1 MVCFML
7 RRITSVIMAVV
18 LILTGAAAAQR
29 NVYADKTIDPYKLD
43 MLHAVGILKQ
53 EDDYVGGMVMRLEGA
68 ETALAM
74 MAVRADSINVKSKF
88 YDIRDY
94 TYESAVAVTAND
106 YRIMQGTDG
115 NFYPENILTFNQ
127 AVKIIMTALG
137 YEKYAMSRG
146 GYPEGYRAVAEDVGL
161 FKNIE
166 VGREEGITQDKFYAM
181 VYNAASVSILQ
192 AESVDRGNIK
202 YSDQSK
208 QTFLEKYYDIFRVEG
223 KITGNDKTELGSEL
237 SAGKSNV
244 KIDGN
249 VYMDGTGNAGNYI
262 GYSVEAYIKQTDSG
276 DQVIWV
282 HPQRKCTAVTVKAED
297 MEPFQKSDR
306 QLEYK
311 SGNTKKRYR
320 ISPVAD
326 VIYNGKY
333 CSHPQEFQLNPQ
345 NGSIDL
351 IDSDGDGIY
360 ECMVVHDYITYRVKN
375 LDTNRKM
382 IFDRYMQEPI
392 SLDNAQAN
400 ITVKK
405 DGTIS
410 DFSEISVGDVL
421 LVAADQITVS
431 NDYRMV
437 GKDAGIFEIII
448 LQDEITGKAE
458 KVTYAQEGG
467 TMTTGGKEYDLS
479 AELYMLSALEK
490 KGKMRPGAQYKYI
503 LSPDGII
510 VDFTLLSGE
519 QYGFLCKGIDNRE
532 DEKYEIRFFD
542 LDSTEILKR
551 PVAQKLTLN
560 GKQAEYA
567 EVARAFRTNS
577 SGIQEE
583 NVVPQLFK
591 YRENNDGEICYI
603 DTWIYNDGAE
613 DAESSLRLSVKGSNF
628 IIKSGKY
635 DMSHKFVM
643 SSNARVLTVRTR
655 KQNGIDKI
663 PDEAGSFVVSDRNIA
678 DYWESYNVEA
688 YNCNSAGATD
698 MVVVYKSVDYD
709 YETETEIGGGM
720 MYDSITEVVYDGEV
734 YRQLNGYSPS
744 GPVSMVLDSDLAV
757 KDWTGTGFEK
767 MDLSQLQKGDIIK
780 YQLNDSKCM
789 KLERIFSYTNS
800 EGLYNEYH
808 YYRSYMN
815 VGQSHFSYGKAY
827 AYQDEVM
834 RVKFDTSFDLQ
845 DQNSYAVLETQG
857 KDVLVYDTNTGTFE
871 TVEPGGLLYA
881 ENINDFGDAYDIVF
895 HTHDMRLDA
904 IYAYR

>member
-7 RRITSVIMAVV
+7 RRITSVIMTVV
-18 LILTGAAAAQR
+18 LILAGTAAQS

-53 EDDYVGGMVMRLEGA
+53 EDDYVGAMVTRLEGA

-74 MAVRADSINVKSKF
+74 MAVRVDSINVKSRF
-88 YDIRDY
+88 YDIRNY

-106 YRIMQGTDG
+106 YRIMQGTGG

-137 YEKYAMSRG
+137 YEKYAANSG
-146 GYPEGYRAVAEDVGL
+146 GYPDGYRAVAEKVGL

-166 VGREEGITQDKFYAM
+166 VGGEEGITQDKFYAM

-192 AESVDRGNIK
+192 AKSADRGNIK
-202 YSDQSK
+202 YSNQSG
-208 QTFLEKYYDIFRVEG
+208 QTFLEKYHDIFRVEG
-223 KITGNDKTELGSEL
+223 KITGNDKTELGSDL

-244 KIDGN
+244 KIDGS
-249 VYMDGTGNAGNYI
+249 VYADRTGNAGNYI
-262 GYSVEAYIKQTDSG
+262 GYAVEAYIKQTDSG
-276 DQVIWV
+276 EQVIWV
-282 HPQRKCTAVTVKAED
+282 HPQPKCTAVTVKAED
-297 MEPFQKSDR
+297 MELFRGSDG
-306 QLEYK
+306 QLECK
-311 SGNTKKRYR
+311 SEKTKKRYR
-320 ISPVAD
+320 ISPVVD

-360 ECMVVHDYITYRVKN
+360 ECMVIHDYITYRVKN
-375 LDTNRKM
+375 MDTDRKM

-392 SLDNAQAN
+392 SFDNDQAN

-405 DGTIS
+405 DGTVS

-421 LVAADQITVS
+421 LVAADRITLS
-431 NDYRMV
+431 NNYRMI
-437 GKDAGIFEIII
+437 GKDAEIFEIII

-458 KVTYAQEGG
+458 KVTYAQEDGAV
-467 TMTTGGKEYDLS
+467 TTGGEEYNLS

-490 KGKMRPGAQYKYI
+490 KGKIRPGAQYKYV
-503 LSPDGII
+503 LSPNGIV

-519 QYGFLCKGIDNRE
+519 QYGFLCKAIDNRKT
-532 DEKYEIRFFD
+532 EKYEIRFFD
-542 LDSTEILKR
+542 LDSAEILKR
-551 PVAQKLTLN
+551 PVAQKLMLN
-560 GKQAEYA
+560 GKQAEYS
-567 EVARAFRTNS
+567 EVAAAFRTNS
-577 SGIQEE
+577 SGIREE
-583 NVVPQLFK
+583 NVVSQLFK
-591 YRENNDGEICYI
+591 YRENNNGEICYI
-603 DTWIYNDGAE
+603 DTWIYNDGTE

-635 DMSHKFVM
+635 AMSHRFVM
-643 SSNARVLTVRTR
+643 GSNARVLTVRTK

-720 MYDSITEVVYDGEV
+720 MYNSISEVVYDGEV
-734 YRQLNGYSPS
+734 CRQLNGYSPG
-744 GPVSMVLDSDLAV
+744 GPVSLVLDSDLAV

-767 MDLSQLQKGDIIK
+767 MDISQLQKGDIIK
-780 YQLNDSKCM
+780 YQLNNSKCM
-789 KLERIFSYTNS
+789 KLERIFSYANS

-808 YYRSYMN
+808 YYRNYMN

-834 RVKFDTSFDLQ
+834 RVKFDTSFDLK

-871 TVEPGGLLYA
+871 TIEPGGLLYA

>member
-7 RRITSVIMAVV
+7 RRITSVIMTVV
-18 LILTGAAAAQR
+18 LILAGTAAQS

-53 EDDYVGGMVMRLEGA
+53 EDDYVGAMVTRLEGA

-74 MAVRADSINVKSKF
+74 MAVRVDSINVKSRF
-88 YDIRDY
+88 YDIRNY

-137 YEKYAMSRG
+137 YEKYAANSG
-146 GYPEGYRAVAEDVGL
+146 GYPDGYRAVAEKVGL

-166 VGREEGITQDKFYAM
+166 VGGEEGITQDKFYAM

-192 AESVDRGNIK
+192 AKSADRGNIK
-202 YSDQSK
+202 YSNQSG
-208 QTFLEKYYDIFRVEG
+208 QTFLEKYHDIFRVEG
-223 KITGNDKTELGSEL
+223 KITGNDKTELGSDL

-249 VYMDGTGNAGNYI
+249 IYADCTGNAGNYI
-262 GYSVEAYIKQTDSG
+262 GYAVEAYIKQTDSG
-276 DQVIWV
+276 EQVIWV

-297 MEPFQKSDR
+297 MELFCGSDG
-306 QLEYK
+306 QLECK
-311 SGNTKKRYR
+311 SEKTKKRYR
-320 ISPVAD
+320 ISPVVD

-360 ECMVVHDYITYRVKN
+360 ECMVIHDYITYRVKN
-375 LDTNRKM
+375 MDTNRKM
-382 IFDRYMQEPI
+382 IFDLYMQEPI
-392 SLDNAQAN
+392 SFDNDQAN

-405 DGTIS
+405 DGTVS

-421 LVAADQITVS
+421 LVAADRITLS
-431 NDYRMV
+431 NNYRMI
-437 GKDAGIFEIII
+437 GKDAEIFEIII

-458 KVTYAQEGG
+458 KVTYAQEDGAV
-467 TMTTGGKEYDLS
+467 TTGGEEYNLS

-490 KGKMRPGAQYKYI
+490 KGKIRPGAQYKYV
-503 LSPDGII
+503 LSPNGIV

-519 QYGFLCKGIDNRE
+519 QYGFLCKAIDNRE
-532 DEKYEIRFFD
+532 TEKYEIRFFD
-542 LDSTEILKR
+542 LDSAEILKR
-551 PVAQKLTLN
+551 PVAQKLMLN
-560 GKQAEYA
+560 GKQAEYSD
-567 EVARAFRTNS
+567 VAAAFRTNS
-577 SGIQEE
+577 SGIREE
-583 NVVPQLFK
+583 NVVSQLFK
-591 YRENNDGEICYI
+591 YRENNNGEICYI
-603 DTWIYNDGAE
+603 DTWIYNDGTE
-613 DAESSLRLSVKGSNF
+613 DAESSLRLSVKGSDF

-635 DMSHKFVM
+635 AMSHRFVM
-643 SSNARVLTVRTR
+643 GSNARVLTVRTK

-720 MYDSITEVVYDGEV
+720 MYNSISEVVYDGEV
-734 YRQLNGYSPS
+734 CRQLNGYSPG
-744 GPVSMVLDSDLAV
+744 GPVSLVLDLDLAV

-767 MDLSQLQKGDIIK
+767 MDISQLQKGDIIK
-780 YQLNDSKCM
+780 YQLNNSKCM
-789 KLERIFSYTNS
+789 KLERIFSYANS

-808 YYRSYMN
+808 YYRNYMN

-834 RVKFDTSFDLQ
+834 RVKFDTSFDLK

-871 TVEPGGLLYA
+871 TIEPGGLLYA

>member
-7 RRITSVIMAVV
+7 RRITSVIMTVV
-18 LILTGAAAAQR
+18 LILAGTAAQS

-53 EDDYVGGMVMRLEGA
+53 EDDYVGATVTRLEGA

-74 MAVRADSINVKSKF
+74 MAVRVDSINVKSRF
-88 YDIRDY
+88 YDIRNY

-137 YEKYAMSRG
+137 YEKYAANSG
-146 GYPEGYRAVAEDVGL
+146 GYPDGYRAVAEKVGL

-166 VGREEGITQDKFYAM
+166 VGGEEGITQDKFYAM

-192 AESVDRGNIK
+192 AKSADRGNMK
-202 YSDQSK
+202 YSNQSG
-208 QTFLEKYYDIFRVEG
+208 QTFLEKYHDIFRVEG
-223 KITGNDKTELGSEL
+223 KITGNDKTELGSDL

-244 KIDGN
+244 KIDGS
-249 VYMDGTGNAGNYI
+249 VYADCTGNAGNYI
-262 GYSVEAYIKQTDSG
+262 GYAVEAYIKQTDSG
-276 DQVIWV
+276 EQVIWV

-297 MEPFQKSDR
+297 MELFRGSDG
-306 QLEYK
+306 QLECK
-311 SGNTKKRYR
+311 SEKTKKRYR
-320 ISPVAD
+320 ISPVVD

-360 ECMVVHDYITYRVKN
+360 ECMVIHDYITYRVKN
-375 LDTNRKM
+375 MDTDRKM

-392 SLDNAQAN
+392 SFDNDQAN

-405 DGTIS
+405 DGTVS

-421 LVAADQITVS
+421 LVAADRITLS
-431 NDYRMV
+431 NNYRMI
-437 GKDAGIFEIII
+437 GKDAEIFEIII

-458 KVTYAQEGG
+458 KVTYAQEDGAV
-467 TMTTGGKEYDLS
+467 TTGGKEYDLS

-490 KGKMRPGAQYKYI
+490 KGKIRPGAQYKYV
-503 LSPDGII
+503 LSPNGIV

-519 QYGFLCKGIDNRE
+519 QYGFLCKAVDNRE
-532 DEKYEIRFFD
+532 TEKYEIRFFD
-542 LDSTEILKR
+542 LDSAEILKR
-551 PVAQKLTLN
+551 PVAQKLMLN
-560 GKQAEYA
+560 GKQAEYS
-567 EVARAFRTNS
+567 EVAAAFRTNS
-577 SGIQEE
+577 SGIREE
-583 NVVPQLFK
+583 NIVSQLFK
-591 YRENNDGEICYI
+591 YRENNNGEICYI
-603 DTWIYNDGAE
+603 DTWIYNDGTE

-635 DMSHKFVM
+635 AMSHRFVM
-643 SSNARVLTVRTR
+643 GSNARVLTVRTK

-720 MYDSITEVVYDGEV
+720 MYNSISEVVYDGEV
-734 YRQLNGYSPS
+734 CRQLNGYSPG
-744 GPVSMVLDSDLAV
+744 GPVSLVLDSDLAV
-757 KDWTGTGFEK
+757 KNWTGTGFEK
-767 MDLSQLQKGDIIK
+767 MDISQLQKGDIIK
-780 YQLNDSKCM
+780 YQLNNSKCM
-789 KLERIFSYTNS
+789 KLERIFSYANS

-808 YYRSYMN
+808 YYRNYMN

-834 RVKFDTSFDLQ
+834 RVKFDTSFDLK

-871 TVEPGGLLYA
+871 TIEPGGLLYA